1 MKRLLALLGLPSQHP
16 LRAPEP
22 SDAVVDAVNAI
33 CGEAKA
39 SRTSPYETVKL
50 NKLAAW
56 AALKAAPEIV
66 QVEAAVHAAQR
77 NWGRGG
83 VDRIVHFSR
92 EIQTALV
99 SQLLRRNLPYTAEHL
114 VYFFGIA
121 VRQQYLSYGFP
132 IDPLVGA
139 TERFCAGR
147 PPEGRLKQAVRR
159 LRRRTLWTWW
169 GTNAAE
175 KLRIRVDSL
184 LEPASA
190 QASFRLADDSFG
202 ERLASWI
209 DGIGA
214 TEREAWVA
222 LFRHAVAAADR
233 PRPSRKWLDGAAP
246 IIDAVGRRDLAA
258 RLTEWLETTGPG
270 DLLYQSEN
278 MLKGLIWASI
288 DLDHVAMAG
297 PLGRFAERCFKKIPG
312 SGPASTKLGNAC
324 LVALAEMGDAQSAA
338 AELVRLKTRVKYGT
352 VRGRVENRLAAMAA
366 DAGVSVADLEETA
379 LPHFDLAEDGCSR
392 TELGAATAVI
402 SLGDDGAVLSW
413 RGADGKPR
421 KTVPVAVKREHSADV
436 KGLRQRVKDI
446 NDARATQILRL
457 EATWLDDRDWPL
469 DVWKE
474 RYLGHP
480 VRRPLARTLIWR
492 FDSPDGP
499 AAAMPA
505 DNGFVTCAGADF
517 VPHAQSRVRL
527 WHPMDALPGE
537 IMAWRRRI
545 ADAGITQPIRQA
557 HREIYVLTDAER
569 ETGIYSNRF
578 AAHILRQHQ
587 FRALCHAREWKYDF
601 QGDWDSWNVP
611 TRPVPQ
617 RDVTIEYHVEQVE
630 DGEETEFG
638 VALHVAT
645 DRVRFVR
652 GDGEAITLTDIPPV
666 VFSEAMRDVDLF
678 VAVTSVANDPDWTDG
693 GPDGRYGAYWRDHA
707 FGELGETAKTR
718 RDLVS
723 AIAPK
728 LAIADRL
735 NVTDRYLEVRGN
747 LGSYRIHLG
756 SGNIQIL
763 PDNRYLC
770 IVRSTKG
777 LGSAPAIRLP
787 FAGDSLLSIILSKAF
802 LLAAD
807 DRITDP
813 TILSQLDR

>member
-1 MKRLLALLGLPSQHP
+1 MKSLLAVLGLPSQHP

-22 SDAVVDAVNAI
+22 SDAVVDAVNAV

-39 SRTSPYETVKL
+39 SRTSPYETAKL

-56 AALKAAPEIV
+56 EALKAAPDIV

-83 VDRIVHFSR
+83 VDRIVHFDR
-92 EIQTALV
+92 GIQAALV
-99 SQLLRRNLPYTAEHL
+99 SQLLRRDLPYTAEHL
-114 VYFFGIA
+114 AYFVEIA
-121 VRQQYLSYGFP
+121 LRKDQVTGDISVDAVLCAVERLCGRK
-132 IDPLVGA
+132 PL
-139 TERFCAGR
+139 AGT
-147 PPEGRLKQAVRR
+147 
-159 LRRRTLWTWW
+159 LRHVVAKLDAHARKEWWWTKAGEKILLRTKSLLDSR
-169 GTNAAE
+169 AAE
-175 KLRIRVDSL
+175 AGV
-184 LEPASA
+184 E
-190 QASFRLADDSFG
+190 FG
-202 ERLASWI
+202 GDAWGKRMTDWKAGL
-209 DGIGA
+209 GA
-214 TEREAWVA
+214 VEREAWER
-222 LFRHAVAAADR
+222 LLSHAANAADAS
-233 PRPSRKWLDGAAP
+233 RPSRKWLDAVLP
-246 IIDAVGRRDLAA
+246 LIDAVGRREVTV
-258 RLTEWLETTGPG
+258 RMTEWLETTEPG
-270 DLLYQSEN
+270 DLRYQSGN
-278 MLKGLIWASI
+278 LLKGLIWASRG
-288 DLDHVAMAG
+288 LDHEAMAG

-312 SGPASTKLGNAC
+312 IGPASTKLGNAS
-324 LVALAEMGDAQSAA
+324 LVALAEMGDAQRAA

-352 VRGRVENRLAAMAA
+352 VRGRVEDRLATMAA
-366 DAGVSVADLEETA
+366 DAGVSVADLEETT
-379 LPHFDLAEDGCSR
+379 LPHFDLNEGGCSR
-392 TELGAATAVI
+392 TELGAATAVT
-402 SLGDDGAVLSW
+402 SLGDEGAILSW
-413 RGADGKPR
+413 YGADGKPR
-421 KTVPVAVKREHSADV
+421 KAVPAAAKREHAADV
-436 KGLRQRVKDI
+436 RDLRRRVKNI

-457 EATWLDDRDWPL
+457 EATWLEDRDWPL
-469 DVWKE
+469 DVWEE

-499 AAAMPA
+499 VAAMPA

-517 VPHAQSRVRL
+517 VPHTQTRVRL
-527 WHPMDALPGE
+527 WHPMDALPAE

-545 ADAGITQPIRQA
+545 ADAGVTQPIRQA

-601 QGDWDSWNVP
+601 QGGWDNWNVP
-611 TRPVPQ
+611 TRLLTQ
-617 RDVTIEYHVEQVE
+617 RDLVVEYHVEPIE
-630 DGEETEFG
+630 DGDLSEMY
-638 VALHVAT
+638 VPLHITT
-645 DRVRFVR
+645 DQVRFVR
-652 GDGEAITLTDIPPV
+652 SDGEAIALTVIPPV

-693 GPDGRYGAYWRDHA
+693 GPDGRHGAYWRDHA